1 MQWFKHSAL
10 AIGLLSAVPAMVHAE
25 TYITELKTVEQ
36 FVVFDGVVQPVNQG
50 TVAAQTSGTVVALNV
65 DVNDFVKQGT
75 VLLEISAV
83 QQSAALDSALAQ
95 LSSAKAQNSEAQAQ
109 VKRFRQLMPKGAI
122 SQDQMD
128 AAESRARSSAAAVKS
143 AEAAV
148 AQAKESL
155 GYTSVTAPYD
165 GVVTKRFVELGETVA
180 PGMPLLSGFS
190 LQQLRVETQIPQN
203 YRAYVKEPTQFVIDN
218 GAGEQVSPR
227 SFNLFQYADSA
238 SHSFPIRL
246 NLPENQENF
255 VPGSWVK
262 TRFTYGQRAL
272 LLVPKQAVI
281 RRAELSVVYR
291 LDDNN
296 KPILNPIRL
305 GQEFEDSY
313 EVLSGLEI
321 GDRITTDLINVK
333 GE

>member
-1 MQWFKHSAL
+1 MQRLKYTALVIAVSATLPSVAHSD
-10 AIGLLSAVPAMVHAE
+10 IYTAV
-25 TYITELKTVEQ
+25 LQTVPQ
-36 FVVFDGVVQPVNQG
+36 TIVLDGTVQPVNQG

-65 DVNDFVKQGT
+65 DVNDFVTQGT

-83 QQSAALDSALAQ
+83 QQSAALDSAAAQ
-95 LSSAKAQNSEAQAQ
+95 LASAKAQNAEAQAQ

-128 AAESRARSSAAAVKS
+128 AAESRARSSAAMVKS

-180 PGMPLLSGFS
+180 PGTPLLSGFS
-190 LQQLRVETQIPQN
+190 LQQLRVETQIPQR
-203 YRAYVKEPTQFVIDN
+203 YRGYVASADQFTIENANQLSVVP
-218 GAGEQVSPR
+218 VSY
-227 SFNLFQYADSA
+227 NLFQYAEAD
-238 SHSFPIRL
+238 SHSYPIRL
-246 NLPENQENF
+246 DLPENQADF
-255 VPGSWVK
+255 IPGAWVK
-262 TRFTYGQRAL
+262 TSFRYGERQL
-272 LLVPKQAVI
+272 LLIPKQAVI

-291 LDDNN
+291 LDDNGN
-296 KPILNPIRL
+296 PVLNPIRL
-305 GQEFEDSY
+305 GQEFEQGF

-333 GE
+333 GK

>member
-1 MQWFKHSAL
+1 MQWLKKSAL
-10 AIGLLSAVPAMVHAE
+10 AAALLLTTNSSAMADVYTAQLTKVDQA
-25 TYITELKTVEQ
+25 IVL
-36 FVVFDGVVQPVNQG
+36 DGVVQPVNQG

-65 DVNDFVKQGT
+65 DVNDYVKQGS

-83 QQSAALDSALAQ
+83 QQSAALDA
-95 LSSAKAQNSEAQAQ
+95 AKAQLASAVAQNKEAQAQ

-128 AAESRARSSAAAVKS
+128 AAETRARSAAAAVKS
-143 AEAAV
+143 AEASV

-165 GVVTKRFVELGETVA
+165 GVVTKRYVELGETVA
-180 PGMPLLSGFS
+180 PGTPLLSGFS
-190 LQQLRVETQIPQN
+190 MDELRVESEIPQHYYSLVN
-203 YRAYVKEPTQFVIDN
+203 NEAQFTIDN
-218 GAGEQVSPR
+218 GGGEKVTPTAY
-227 SFNLFQYADSA
+227 NLFRYAEPS
-238 SHSFPIRL
+238 SHSHTIRL
-246 NLPENQENF
+246 NLPEKQ
-255 VPGSWVK
+255 PGFTPGAWVK
-262 TRFTYGQRAL
+262 TRFVYGQREL
-272 LLVPKQAVI
+272 LLVPKTAVM

-291 LDDNN
+291 LTKDDDA
-296 KPILNPIRL
+296 ILNPVRL

-321 GDRITTDLINVK
+321 GDRVVSNLLKVK

>member
-1 MQWFKHSAL
+1 MQWLKKSAL
-10 AIGLLSAVPAMVHAE
+10 AAALLLTTNSSVMADVYTAQLTKVDQA
-25 TYITELKTVEQ
+25 IVL
-36 FVVFDGVVQPVNQG
+36 DGVVQPVNQG

-65 DVNDFVKQGT
+65 DVNDYVKQGS

-83 QQSAALDSALAQ
+83 QQSAALDA
-95 LSSAKAQNSEAQAQ
+95 AKAQLASAVAQNKEAQAQ

-128 AAESRARSSAAAVKS
+128 AAETRARSAAAAVKS
-143 AEAAV
+143 VEASV

-165 GVVTKRFVELGETVA
+165 GVVTKRYVELGETVA
-180 PGMPLLSGFS
+180 PGTPLLSGFS
-190 LQQLRVETQIPQN
+190 MDELRVESEIPQHYYSLVN
-203 YRAYVKEPTQFVIDN
+203 NEAQFTIDN
-218 GAGEQVSPR
+218 GGGEKVTPTTY
-227 SFNLFQYADSA
+227 NLFRYAEPS
-238 SHSFPIRL
+238 SHSHTIRL
-246 NLPENQENF
+246 NLPEKQLGF
-255 VPGSWVK
+255 TPGAWVK
-262 TRFTYGQRAL
+262 TRFVYGQREL
-272 LLVPKQAVI
+272 LLVPKTAVM

-291 LDDNN
+291 LTKDDEA
-296 KPILNPIRL
+296 ILNPVRL

-321 GDRITTDLINVK
+321 GDRVVSNLLKVK

>member
-1 MQWFKHSAL
+1 
-10 AIGLLSAVPAMVHAE
+10 MVHAE

-36 FVVFDGVVQPVNQG
+36 SVVFDGVVQPVNQG

-95 LSSAKAQNSEAQAQ
+95 LASAKAQNTEAQAQ

-180 PGMPLLSGFS
+180 PGTPLLSGFS
-190 LQQLRVETQIPQN
+190 LQQLRVETQ
-203 YRAYVKEPTQFVIDN
+203 
-218 GAGEQVSPR
+218 
-227 SFNLFQYADSA
+227 
-238 SHSFPIRL
+238 
-246 NLPENQENF
+246 
-255 VPGSWVK
+255 
-262 TRFTYGQRAL
+262 
-272 LLVPKQAVI
+272 
-281 RRAELSVVYR
+281 
-291 LDDNN
+291 
-296 KPILNPIRL
+296 
-305 GQEFEDSY
+305 
-313 EVLSGLEI
+313 
-321 GDRITTDLINVK
+321 
-333 GE
+333 

>member
-1 MQWFKHSAL
+1 MQRYKYTAL
-10 AIGLLSAVPAMVHAE
+10 ALFIAAAGASVAHAE
-25 TYITELKTVEQ
+25 VYTAALQTVPQ
-36 FVVFDGVVQPVNQG
+36 SIILDGTVQPVNQG

-65 DVNDFVKQGT
+65 DVNDFVTQGT

-83 QQSAALDSALAQ
+83 QQSAALDSAQAQ
-95 LSSAKAQNSEAQAQ
+95 LTSAKAQNTEAQAQ

-180 PGMPLLSGFS
+180 PGTPLLSGFS
-190 LQQLRVETQIPQN
+190 LQQLRIETEIPQR
-203 YRAYVKEPTQFVIDN
+203 YRAYVESPQQFVIDN
-218 GAGEQVSPR
+218 GAQVSAEPV
-227 SFNLFQYADSA
+227 SYNLFQYADPS
-238 SHSFPIRL
+238 SHSYPIRL
-246 NLPENQENF
+246 NLPDNQTEF
-255 VPGSWVK
+255 MPGSWVK
-262 TRFTYGQRAL
+262 TRFSYGERQL

-291 LDDNN
+291 LDDQGNA
-296 KPILNPIRL
+296 ILNPIRL
-305 GQEFEDSY
+305 GQEFEESF
-313 EVLSGLEI
+313 EVLSGLEV

-333 GE
+333 GK

>member
-10 AIGLLSAVPAMVHAE
+10 AMGLLSAVPAMVHAE
-25 TYITELKTVEQ
+25 TYITKLKTVEQ
-36 FVVFDGVVQPVNQG
+36 SVVFDGVVQPVNQG

-95 LSSAKAQNSEAQAQ
+95 LASAKAQNTEAQAQ

-180 PGMPLLSGFS
+180 PGTPLLSGFS

-218 GAGEQVSPR
+218 GAGEQVSPS
-227 SFNLFQYADSA
+227 SFNLFNTQT
-238 SHSFPIRL
+238 RL
-246 NLPENQENF
+246 LIVF
-255 VPGSWVK
+255 
-262 TRFTYGQRAL
+262 RFA
-272 LLVPKQAVI
+272 
-281 RRAELSVVYR
+281 
-291 LDDNN
+291 
-296 KPILNPIRL
+296 
-305 GQEFEDSY
+305 
-313 EVLSGLEI
+313 
-321 GDRITTDLINVK
+321 
-333 GE
+333 

>member
-1 MQWFKHSAL
+1 MQWLKKSAL
-10 AIGLLSAVPAMVHAE
+10 AAALLLTTNSSVMAE
-25 TYITELKTVEQ
+25 VYTAQLTKVDQAIVL
-36 FVVFDGVVQPVNQG
+36 DGVVQPVNQG

-65 DVNDFVKQGT
+65 DVNDYVKQGS

-83 QQSAALDSALAQ
+83 QQSAALDA
-95 LSSAKAQNSEAQAQ
+95 AKAQLASAVAQNKEAQAQ

-128 AAESRARSSAAAVKS
+128 AAETRARSAAAAVKS
-143 AEAAV
+143 AEASV

-165 GVVTKRFVELGETVA
+165 GVVTKRYVELGETVA
-180 PGMPLLSGFS
+180 PGTPLLSGFS
-190 LQQLRVETQIPQN
+190 MDELRVESEIPQHYYSLVN
-203 YRAYVKEPTQFVIDN
+203 NEAQFTIDN
-218 GAGEQVSPR
+218 GGGEKVTPTTY
-227 SFNLFQYADSA
+227 NLFRYAEPS
-238 SHSFPIRL
+238 SHSHTIRL
-246 NLPENQENF
+246 NLPEKQLGF
-255 VPGSWVK
+255 TPGAWVK
-262 TRFTYGQRAL
+262 TRFVYGQREL
-272 LLVPKQAVI
+272 LLVPKTAVM

-291 LDDNN
+291 LTKDDEA
-296 KPILNPIRL
+296 ILNPVRL

-321 GDRITTDLINVK
+321 GDRVVSNLLKVK

>member
-1 MQWFKHSAL
+1 MQWLKKSAL
-10 AIGLLSAVPAMVHAE
+10 AAALLLTTNSSAMADVYTAQLTKVDQA
-25 TYITELKTVEQ
+25 IVL
-36 FVVFDGVVQPVNQG
+36 DGVVQPVNQG

-65 DVNDFVKQGT
+65 DVNDYVKQGS

-83 QQSAALDSALAQ
+83 QQSAALDA
-95 LSSAKAQNSEAQAQ
+95 AKAQLASAVAQNKEAQAQ

-128 AAESRARSSAAAVKS
+128 AAETRARSAAAAVKS
-143 AEAAV
+143 AEASV

-165 GVVTKRFVELGETVA
+165 GVVTKRYVELGETVA
-180 PGMPLLSGFS
+180 PGTPLLSGFS
-190 LQQLRVETQIPQN
+190 MDELRVESEIPQHYYSLVN
-203 YRAYVKEPTQFVIDN
+203 NEAQFTIDN
-218 GAGEQVSPR
+218 GGGEKVTPTTY
-227 SFNLFQYADSA
+227 NLFRYAEPS
-238 SHSFPIRL
+238 SHSHTIRL
-246 NLPENQENF
+246 NLPEKQLGF
-255 VPGSWVK
+255 TPGAWVK
-262 TRFTYGQRAL
+262 TRFVYGQREL
-272 LLVPKQAVI
+272 LLVPKTAVM

-291 LDDNN
+291 LTKDDEA
-296 KPILNPIRL
+296 ILNPVRL

-321 GDRITTDLINVK
+321 GDRVVSNLLKVK

>member
-10 AIGLLSAVPAMVHAE
+10 AMGLLSAVPAMVHAE
-25 TYITELKTVEQ
+25 IYITELKTVEQ

-95 LSSAKAQNSEAQAQ
+95 LASAKAQNTEAQAQ

-165 GVVTKRFVELGETVA
+165 GVVTKRLVELGETVA

-190 LQQLRVETQIPQN
+190 LQQLRVETQIPQD

-246 NLPENQENF
+246 NLPENQANF

-262 TRFTYGQRAL
+262 TRFTYGPRAL

>member
-1 MQWFKHSAL
+1 MQWLKKSAL
-10 AIGLLSAVPAMVHAE
+10 AAALLLTTNSSAMADVYTAQLTKVDQA
-25 TYITELKTVEQ
+25 IVL
-36 FVVFDGVVQPVNQG
+36 DGVVQPVNQG

-65 DVNDFVKQGT
+65 DVNDYVKQGS

-83 QQSAALDSALAQ
+83 QQSAALDA
-95 LSSAKAQNSEAQAQ
+95 AKAQLASAVAQNKEAQAQ

-128 AAESRARSSAAAVKS
+128 AAETRARSAAAAVKS

-165 GVVTKRFVELGETVA
+165 GVVTKRYVELGETVA
-180 PGMPLLSGFS
+180 PGTPLLSGFS
-190 LQQLRVETQIPQN
+190 MDELRVESEIPQHYYSLVN
-203 YRAYVKEPTQFVIDN
+203 NEAQFTIDN
-218 GAGEQVSPR
+218 GVGEKVTPTAY
-227 SFNLFQYADSA
+227 NLFRYAEPS
-238 SHSFPIRL
+238 SHSHTIRL
-246 NLPENQENF
+246 NLPEKQ
-255 VPGSWVK
+255 PGFTPGAWVK
-262 TRFTYGQRAL
+262 TRFVYGQREL
-272 LLVPKQAVI
+272 LLVPKTAVM

-291 LDDNN
+291 LTKDDDA
-296 KPILNPIRL
+296 ILNPVRL

-321 GDRITTDLINVK
+321 GDRVVSNLLEVK

>member
-1 MQWFKHSAL
+1 MQWLKKSAL
-10 AIGLLSAVPAMVHAE
+10 AAALLLTTNSSAMVDVYTAQL
-25 TYITELKTVEQ
+25 TKVDQAIVL
-36 FVVFDGVVQPVNQG
+36 DGVVQPVNQG

-65 DVNDFVKQGT
+65 DVNDYVKQGS

-83 QQSAALDSALAQ
+83 QQSAALDA
-95 LSSAKAQNSEAQAQ
+95 AKAQLASVVAQNKEAQAQ

-128 AAESRARSSAAAVKS
+128 AAETRARSAAAAVKS
-143 AEAAV
+143 AEASV

-165 GVVTKRFVELGETVA
+165 GVVTKRYVELGETVA
-180 PGMPLLSGFS
+180 PGTPLLSGFS
-190 LQQLRVETQIPQN
+190 MDELRVESEIPQHYYSLVN
-203 YRAYVKEPTQFVIDN
+203 NEAQFKIDN
-218 GAGEQVSPR
+218 GGGEKVTPTAY
-227 SFNLFQYADSA
+227 NLFRYAEPS
-238 SHSFPIRL
+238 SHSHTIRL
-246 NLPENQENF
+246 NLPEKQ
-255 VPGSWVK
+255 PGFTPGAWVK
-262 TRFTYGQRAL
+262 TRFVYGQREL
-272 LLVPKQAVI
+272 LLVPKTAVM

-291 LDDNN
+291 LTKDDNA
-296 KPILNPIRL
+296 ILNPVRL

-321 GDRITTDLINVK
+321 GDRVVSNLLKVK